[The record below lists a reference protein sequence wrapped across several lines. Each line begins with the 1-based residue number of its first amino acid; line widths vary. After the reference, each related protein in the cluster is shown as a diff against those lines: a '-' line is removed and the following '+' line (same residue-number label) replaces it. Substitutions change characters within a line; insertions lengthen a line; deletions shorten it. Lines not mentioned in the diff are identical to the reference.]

1 MNKFFS
7 LLAFLT
13 SFSFVQGQAVIKSN
27 KSNIPV
33 FINSRSVSWSI
44 DPATKPDRLLVY
56 CSKDENR
63 VVFKTDV
70 DSAVFIIR
78 KADTCYLRIIL
89 KSTDTAFTEIIGIKD
104 LPDKITVNEKV
115 FWLSQIWSEAK
126 YNFVN
131 MDRLTFD
138 FDSLY
143 KAFIPQVLATKNDY
157 EFYATL
163 KKFLAFLRDG
173 HTQVSDNGQFY
184 RYMDYVPVTFRD
196 FDKRVYIV
204 SVRKDIG
211 LDSTW
216 VGAELTA
223 INDIPTTQ
231 YLESN
236 VFPFISAS
244 TEQHLWMQGVY
255 RLHSDVKDR
264 PFRGTI
270 QKRDGS
276 IEKIVLQHNGEEMR
290 TDKDQYWGPL
300 HEYSSEITILKWL
313 PDSIACVSYNR
324 FAPEQEAINAFD
336 RIAPELTK
344 ARGVI
349 IDLRTNGGGSTTVG
363 WQLQKYLT
371 KGNYFLNYA
380 WETRINDGAGKA
392 NGNWLDEYR
401 DYFLNKAC
409 RFEKPDT
416 VFVSDTLRRISCPV
430 VILIGRYTFSAAED
444 FLVNIYELPNRPV
457 LIGEET
463 GGSTGSPLL
472 VPGLPGGG
480 YARICTRRICYP
492 IGMNRFVNSG
502 INPDIEVKQTIEEY
516 LNGNDIVLE
525 QACKWYKTIPLFRK

>member
-1 MNKFFS
+1 MNKFCL
-7 LLAFLT
+7 LLALLT
-13 SFSFVQGQAVIKSN
+13 SFSYVRGQTVIKSN
-27 KSNIPV
+27 ISNIPV
-33 FINSRSVSWSI
+33 FINNRKISWGI
-44 DPATKPDRLLVY
+44 DPETKPDRLLVY
-56 CSKDENR
+56 CSKAENK

-70 DSAVFIIR
+70 DSAVFIVR
-78 KADTCYLRIIL
+78 KADTVYLSIIF

-115 FWLSQIWSEAK
+115 YWFSQIWAEAK

-131 MDRLTFD
+131 MDRLTLD

-143 KAFIPQVLATKNDY
+143 KNFIPHVLATKNDY

-163 KKFLAFLRDG
+163 QKFFALLRDG
-173 HTQVSDNGQFY
+173 HTQVVDNEQFY
-184 RYMDYVPVTFRD
+184 PYKDYVPVSFRD
-196 FDKRVYIV
+196 FNKKVYIV
-204 SVRKDIG
+204 SVRKAAG

-223 INDIPTTQ
+223 IDDIPTTQ
-231 YLESN
+231 YLETN

-255 RLHSDVKDR
+255 RLHSDFKDR

-270 QKRDGS
+270 KKRDGS
-276 IEKIVLQHNGEEMR
+276 IENIVLQRNGEETR
-290 TDKDQYWGPL
+290 TDKDQYWGPVYK
-300 HEYSSEITILKWL
+300 YSPEIARLTWL
-313 PDSIACVSYNR
+313 PDNIACVSFNR
-324 FAPEQEAINAFD
+324 FDPEEEAISAFD

-344 ARGVI
+344 AKGVI
-349 IDLRTNGGGSTTVG
+349 IDLRNNGGGSTTVG

-392 NGNWLDEYR
+392 NGNWLDEYK

-409 RFEKPDT
+409 RLEKPDT
-416 VFVSDTLRRISCPV
+416 VFVSDTLQRILCPV

-444 FLVNIYELPNRPV
+444 FLVNIYEVPNRPL

-463 GGSTGSPLL
+463 GGSTGSPLV

-492 IGMNRFVNSG
+492 ISMNRFVNRG
-502 INPDIEVKQTIEEY
+502 IKPDIEVKQTIEDFMK
-516 LNGNDIVLE
+516 GNDIVLE
-525 QACKWYKTIPLFRK
+525 HAIIELNK